1 MNDQWLTRQLV
12 RYCVLDIDEMP
23 LMPSPANR
31 EILIIKNELSFIY
44 LILTALQKWNKN
56 FWGSDLSYSNY
67 LAMLF
72 ILPLPYDQP
81 WTPGPKGVS

>member
-1 MNDQWLTRQLV
+1 
-12 RYCVLDIDEMP
+12 VLDIDEMP

-56 FWGSDLSYSNY
+56 F
-67 LAMLF
+67 
-72 ILPLPYDQP
+72 
-81 WTPGPKGVS
+81 